1 MTHPTI
7 RDAMPEDAPGLVP
20 LLAALGY
27 PAEVATVVER
37 MRHLWLTDPGG
48 RVLVAVLSTELLGFM
63 TLHRTPTLHHPTDVG
78 RITGIAVAATERGHG
93 VGRHLVEAAERHF
106 TELGLCRI
114 EVTSGPT
121 HEAAYEFYRRLG
133 YVDQG
138 LRFAKPLPQPPA
150 PDR

>member
-1 MTHPTI
+1 MAEPTI
-7 RDAMPEDAPGLVP
+7 RDAVPEDAPGLVP
-20 LLAALGY
+20 LLGALGY
-27 PAEVATVVER
+27 PAQAAAVGERLRRLLSSDAT
-37 MRHLWLTDPGG
+37 G
-48 RVLVAVLSTELLGFM
+48 RVLVAVLDTELLGFV
-63 TLHRTPTLHHPTDVG
+63 TLHCTPTLHHPTAIG

-106 TELGLCRI
+106 TALGLCRI

-133 YVDQG
+133 YADQG

-150 PDR
+150 PGR